1 MLVPVLELVLVLVL
15 LVVLVRALVVAL
27 LLLLKMELVRVPR
40 LMPVQRR
47 VWESG
52 WSRRCSSGVVVLLP
66 PEAGGWC
73 RWGRS
78 VVGCRRGYRAETRG
92 GDQRQ

>member
-1 MLVPVLELVLVLVL
+1 MLVPVLVLVLVLVL

-66 PEAGGWC
+66 
-73 RWGRS
+73 RWKKHW
-78 VVGCRRGYRAETRG
+78 
-92 GDQRQ
+92 